1 MKKILLSLLVSIL
14 SFQSFGICFAWEF
27 WTSPALGWTTNVNW
41 GASAASSQNSQ
52 QGWNGIVPIDTTN
65 VTTESIQ
72 SSQNIT
78 PTNGSSTN
86 ILNYGNN
93 ITDTDL
99 REWNVSMDT
108 IPLVLVS
115 IINVLL
121 WVAGTISIVALI
133 YYAVQ
138 MQINSGITG
147 DSSWVDNAKRWM
159 KWAILGFIVAILAW
173 FIVIRFVE
181 ILSSMS

>member
-1 MKKILLSLLVSIL
+1 MKKIFIIFIVLGM
-14 SFQSFGICFAWEF
+14 SFDAFA
-27 WTSPALGWTTNVNW
+27 STTTYDDGSTLQTTTYDDGSTLNV
-41 GASAASSQNSQ
+41 AT
-52 QGWNGIVPIDTTN
+52 DTEGN
-65 VTTESIQ
+65 VTT
-72 SSQNIT
+72 SST
-78 PTNGSSTN
+78 PSTENTNNPWASVTPAPTAWSSTN

-99 REWNVSMDT
+99 RKWNVSMDT

>member
-1 MKKILLSLLVSIL
+1 MLVWVILKTINFEYMKNLILLLIL
-14 SFQSFGICFAWEF
+14 ACINILPQYYVNAADGWETTILID
-27 WTSPALGWTTNVNW
+27 WTEVDNTAPTAVGDPNDPNFVWPPAPTTPT
-41 GASAASSQNSQ
+41 ASSSN
-52 QGWNGIVPIDTTN
+52 
-65 VTTESIQ
+65 
-72 SSQNIT
+72 
-78 PTNGSSTN
+78 N
-86 ILNYGNN
+86 ILWV
-93 ITDTDL
+93 DDADL
-99 REWNVSMDT
+99 RKWNVSMDT